1 MNRIVRVAC
10 LLLLLAVATRA
21 HAQQNVS
28 AALTS
33 TTCPGSGCVTL
44 GVSGVGGVGVQIT
57 GTFTATVQFE
67 GSVDGVTYA
76 AMNMTPIASTSAVTS
91 ATAGGIWSGGVGGL
105 SVVRVRVSAY
115 TSGTVT
121 VRIQNAPVS
130 ARSLVG
136 SGGGGG
142 GTIGGSIAQNQVAF
156 GLSSDTITGSS
167 DFTWDGAD
175 LVLNGDLTVNSCTG
189 CGGGG
194 GTPGSPDTS
203 VQFNSGGSFGGSD
216 NLTWVEPVLAVG
228 LDGASSAAATFWAGF
243 PQIFLQEMSGTLT
256 PGFISY
262 VYNSTADYAGGFYPM
277 RSRGTPG
284 SPTAVQSGDN
294 LGVFEPEV
302 YDGSDWATPASFQFR
317 TTQAFTGTNRGT
329 QAVLKLT
336 SDGGSIQD
344 KTYTFGQTLFTTP
357 GGLNAAGGTFTVDG
371 SGNLTVAGCTG
382 CGASAAFSSITSGTN
397 TTAAMVVGTG
407 GSLAATGSG
416 TITATAVP
424 VGGISGLGSGVATF
438 LATPSSANL
447 ASALTNETGSG
458 VAVFGTSPTFTTSIL
473 GAAGLTVDLG
483 TANEWAQYNST
494 NAQVAKFF
502 NTRTDA
508 SNGEWFNLRWA
519 SNVMHVGVTKNG
531 TGTAR
536 VMSLDFGDGSTS
548 AISIPAASGA
558 ISFGGAVT
566 LPNGAAGNSTLRFAG
581 SDVGFYNGTSGFVGV
596 TGTGVAR
603 ILLGGSFGQIGLL
616 LNSNNY
622 GLYIGDSLDVGI
634 SRVSAGLIEI
644 NNGTASTYRDLKLR
658 QLYPDQTITAGGT
671 TGNQTINKAAGTV
684 NFAASATSL
693 TVTDSLVTTSS
704 TIYTMPR
711 TNDATCTVKNVV
723 PSAGSFV
730 ITMTAGCTAE
740 TSVGFVVLN

>member
-262 VYNSTADYAGGFYPM
+262 VYNSTASFAGGFYPM

-294 LGVFEPEV
+294 LGVFEPEG
-302 YDGSDWATPASFQFR
+302 YDGSDWATPASFQFL
-317 TTQAFTGTNRGT
+317 TTEGFSGSAHGTK
-329 QAVLKLT
+329 AVLHLT
-336 SDGGSIQD
+336 SNGGSIQD
-344 KTYTFGQTLFTTP
+344 TTYTFGQTLFTAP
-357 GGLNAAGGTFTVDG
+357 AGLNAAGGTFTVDG
-371 SGNLTVAGCTG
+371 GSGGFAT
-382 CGASAAFSSITSGTN
+382 ITS
-397 TTAAMVVGTG
+397 TG
-407 GSLAATGSG
+407 FLAWGSSG
-416 TITATAVP
+416 VNSVDTAVKRLSS
-424 VGGISGLGSGVATF
+424 GIL
-438 LATPSSANL
+438 
-447 ASALTNETGSG
+447 
-458 VAVFGTSPTFTTSIL
+458 
-473 GAAGLTVDLG
+473 
-483 TANEWAQYNST
+483 
-494 NAQVAKFF
+494 
-502 NTRTDA
+502 
-508 SNGEWFNLRWA
+508 
-519 SNVMHVGVTKNG
+519 
-531 TGTAR
+531 
-536 VMSLDFGDGSTS
+536 
-548 AISIPAASGA
+548 
-558 ISFGGAVT
+558 
-566 LPNGAAGNSTLRFAG
+566 
-581 SDVGFYNGTSGFVGV
+581 
-596 TGTGVAR
+596 
-603 ILLGGSFGQIGLL
+603 
-616 LNSNNY
+616 
-622 GLYIGDSLDVGI
+622 
-634 SRVSAGLIEI
+634 EI
-644 NNGTASTYRDLKLR
+644 NNGTAGTYRDLKLR
-658 QLYPDQTITAGGT
+658 
-671 TGNQTINKAAGTV
+671 
-684 NFAASATSL
+684 
-693 TVTDSLVTTSS
+693 
-704 TIYTMPR
+704 
-711 TNDATCTVKNVV
+711 NVV
-723 PSAGSFV
+723 GQTGYHEMIEMTAPSAPSADTVRIYAEDNGSGKTRLMAVFPTGAAQQ
-730 ITMTAGCTAE
+730 IAIE
-740 TSVGFVVLN
+740 P